1 MQDIIKHFVQKKP
14 LYSSCINNPRDMEE
28 IITEANGDARKA
40 FHLIYH
46 RKISQ
51 LAPKGPPKCQ
61 QLSLSSKKKSNIDVV
76 EEK

>member
-1 MQDIIKHFVQKKP
+1 
-14 LYSSCINNPRDMEE
+14 MEE
-28 IITEANGDARKA
+28 IVTEANGDARKA

-61 QLSLSSKKKSNIDVV
+61 QLSLSSKKKSNIDAV